1 VFCRTMK
8 HDEYVSQAITTT
20 AQAILDG
27 NLGLIEG
34 PVVMF
39 RISHKAV
46 PVWHEDK
53 DFRIFGLISSNT
65 GIFIE

>member
-1 VFCRTMK
+1 MK

-34 PVVMF
+34 SVAMHLWTDLLPY
-39 RISHKAV
+39 R
-46 PVWHEDK
+46 P
-53 DFRIFGLISSNT
+53 SSNR
-65 GIFIE
+65 